1 MKKYFGDKI
10 KYYRRMRDLT
20 QEKLAELIDM
30 QPNSISSVENG
41 QNNISFSKFN
51 KLCKALNVEPYQF
64 FLFDKRDE
72 KNADKVKEIADLAG
86 TLNKRDLEL
95 VYKIIFEI
103 ASSPKK

>member
-1 MKKYFGDKI
+1 MKKNFGQKV
-10 KYYRRMRDLT
+10 KYYRRMRDLS
-20 QEKLAELIDM
+20 QEQLAELMDM
-30 QPNSISSVENG
+30 QTTSISFIENG
-41 QNNISFSKFN
+41 KNFISFSKFD